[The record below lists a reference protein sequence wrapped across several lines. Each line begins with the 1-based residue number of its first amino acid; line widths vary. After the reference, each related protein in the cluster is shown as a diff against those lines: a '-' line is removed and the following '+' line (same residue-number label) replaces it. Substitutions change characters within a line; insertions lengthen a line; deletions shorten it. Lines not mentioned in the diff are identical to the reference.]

1 LDITTKMHI
10 ALAVML
16 TLYVVPLAYLVW
28 LSRHEQAK
36 PAARPPADVQK
47 KRQ

>member
-1 LDITTKMHI
+1 MHI

-16 TLYVVPLAYLVW
+16 TLYIVPLAYLVW

-36 PAARPPADVQK
+36 PGARSPTDTTK
-47 KRQ
+47 KL

>member
-1 LDITTKMHI
+1 MHI

-16 TLYVVPLAYLVW
+16 TLYIVPLAYLVW
-28 LSRHEQAK
+28 LSRHEHAK
-36 PAARPPADVQK
+36 PAARPPTDAPK

>member
-1 LDITTKMHI
+1 MHI

-16 TLYVVPLAYLVW
+16 TLYIVPLAYLVW
-28 LSRHEQAK
+28 LSWHEQAK
-36 PAARPPADVQK
+36 PAARPPLDVAK